1 MLHVLGKIVDLV
13 AHAPVHCLNLCTGLQ
28 IYDAVREE
36 LQCLFANLLGI
47 MPVFQHVAR
56 IQVVP
61 YLIKILHQLVV
72 GLLRLKLLWHFW
84 QGSCLQDIDDQDRMM
99 GRERTAALGDEVRVL
114 DIALVGCIYECIDT
128 VVHILLDRVVYG
140 ALAAGRAGAVVIY
153 TESATAIYEIYIV
166 AHLVEANIELG
177 CLTESSLNAANL
189 GNLTSDME
197 VDKAQTVV
205 ESHLVYLLEGCEQFC
220 AGQAEL
226 RCIAAAFSPFA

>member
-1 MLHVLGKIVDLV
+1 MSVGNEVRNLSIAVAGDVLQGSVAGRTLVQTLDRHDREELVDSPTVWQALEQREVAEILVGKNLIQSSELLRYMLHVLGKIVDLV

-84 QGSCLQDIDDQDRMM
+84 QGSGFQDIDDQDRMM

-114 DIALVGCIYECIDT
+114 DIVLVGCIYECIDT

-140 ALAAGRAGAVVIY
+140 AFAA
-153 TESATAIYEIYIV
+153 
-166 AHLVEANIELG
+166 
-177 CLTESSLNAANL
+177 
-189 GNLTSDME
+189 
-197 VDKAQTVV
+197 
-205 ESHLVYLLEGCEQFC
+205 
-220 AGQAEL
+220 
-226 RCIAAAFSPFA
+226 